1 LSNLRVKDI
10 VMQERRPQSSGSSS
24 NRPAAVRISDVA
36 AAAGVSKALV
46 SYALNGR
53 PGVKEETRARIVDI
67 ATAMGW
73 TPSLRGRSL
82 SASRAYAIGL
92 VFHADPEN
100 LANDQYFTSLMA
112 GIQSV
117 LSVSTYSLVTEVVAQ
132 RETEKAAYQRLARD
146 GRVDGMVVVGIQT
159 EDERFDLLQKAGLP
173 FVSMGWPPVETTM
186 PIMVYDE
193 KNAITDVVSHLVEL
207 GHKRI
212 AQVTGPQESG
222 SARLRR
228 ELYQAQLRRHG
239 LDDSQWAE
247 ADYTAAGG
255 RRATERLQTGRDAPT
270 AIIYSNDMM
279 AIAGMSVAYARGL
292 RIPEDI
298 SIVGWDD
305 YVVSQYLHPS
315 LSTVSQHPFEDGQLA
330 ARLLLEAIEGQTF
343 AEPIWTLNPRFI
355 ARRSTGPAR
364 R

>member
-1 LSNLRVKDI
+1 
-10 VMQERRPQSSGSSS
+10 MQPRRPSSSGVSSS
-24 NRPAAVRISDVA
+24 RPTAVRISDVA

-53 PGVKEETRARIVDI
+53 PGVKEETRARIVEL
-67 ATAMGW
+67 ATSMGW
-73 TPSLRGRSL
+73 TPSLRARSL
-82 SASRAYAIGL
+82 SVSRAYAIGL

-100 LANDQYFTSLMA
+100 LATDQYFTSLMA

-117 LSVSTYSLVTEVVAQ
+117 LSASTYSLVTEVVAQ
-132 RETEKAAYQRLARD
+132 RETEKAAYLRLARD
-146 GRVDGMVVVGIQT
+146 GRVDGMVLVGIQT
-159 EDERFDLLQKAGLP
+159 EDERFELLQNAGLP
-173 FVSMGWPPVETTM
+173 FVSMGWPPVETDM
-186 PIMVYDE
+186 PVMVYDE
-193 KNAITDVVSHLVEL
+193 KDAIAEVVAHLVGL

-212 AQVTGPQESG
+212 AQVAGPQESG
-222 SARLRR
+222 AAILRR
-228 ELYQAQLRRHG
+228 ELYQAQLRKHG
-239 LDDSQWAE
+239 LDDSDWIE

-255 RRATERLQTGRDAPT
+255 RRATEALLERSLVPT
-270 AIIYSNDMM
+270 AIIYSNDIM
-279 AIAGMSVAYARGL
+279 AIAGMSAAYARGF

-298 SIVGWDD
+298 SVIGWDD

-330 ARLLLEAIEGQTF
+330 AQLLLEAIEGKSFT
-343 AEPIWTLNPRFI
+343 EPVWTLNPRFI